1 MHVHDLAGGD
11 GEVNRASVAGQVG
24 GDDEGVVIDLF
35 DPARCGLMTGCSAVV
50 QDCRTW
56 SRPVQSKGP
65 GVLINEGDGGGIGTA
80 AQIAKWFGADVTGE
94 CSTVT

>member
-1 MHVHDLAGGD
+1 MLAQ
-11 GEVNRASVAGQVG
+11 RSSSPGQRKQ
-24 GDDEGVVIDLF
+24 
-35 DPARCGLMTGCSAVV
+35 A
-50 QDCRTW
+50 
-56 SRPVQSKGP
+56 VQSKGP